1 MFGKISQTLEK
12 GVRNITNTLRAIA
25 MGVLVVLML
34 FGATDI
40 IGRYLLNKPIKG
52 SNGIC
57 EALLVAI
64 VFFGWAYTLSVGG
77 HVRLDTLVSRLRPR
91 AQAISGFITSFIA
104 LVIFSLITWQSA
116 LKAMRSWGTR
126 EVIDVIDIPI
136 FPFQFFVS
144 VGAFALCLELIVQML
159 HFLTGLRKGA

>member
-1 MFGKISQTLEK
+1 LLGKFAQRLEK
-12 GVRNITNTLRAIA
+12 GIRSITNTLSYIA

-34 FGATDI
+34 LGAIDV
-40 IGRYLLNKPIKG
+40 IGRYLLDKPIRG
-52 SNGIC
+52 AYGIS
-57 EALLVAI
+57 EVMLVAI

-77 HVRLDTLVSRLRPR
+77 HVRLDTVVSRLRPR
-91 AQAISGFITSFIA
+91 VQTVSGFITSFIA
-104 LVIFSLITWQSA
+104 LVIFGLITWQSA
-116 LKAMRSWGTR
+116 LKAIATSKGY
-126 EVIDVIDIPI
+126 EVIDVVNIPI